1 MFEGLGILCE
11 LFGQE
16 LVEEACVMAL
26 RDYSKE
32 QGDKELE
39 EVLDKTL
46 NLYRQKREEKES
58 MDE

>member
-1 MFEGLGILCE
+1 MFDELGILCK

-16 LVEEACVMAL
+16 LVEEAFVTAL

-39 EVLDKTL
+39 EVFDKTL
-46 NLYRQKREEKES
+46 NVYRQKREEKES
-58 MDE
+58 TDE